1 MMILLTSWAGR
12 PVASAILGL
21 GIPSVAT
28 PRAVR
33 AAASG
38 APYGAA
44 TARVTV
50 ALRVRAPPTA
60 SLPQGDVDSGHCA
73 WPARPSFRPMGAV
86 SREDQAKHARD
97 VGFG

>member
-1 MMILLTSWAGR
+1 M
-12 PVASAILGL
+12 
-21 GIPSVAT
+21 
-28 PRAVR
+28 
-33 AAASG
+33 
-38 APYGAA
+38 
-44 TARVTV
+44 

-97 VGFG
+97 VGFGRPAPYTKGHGGTRLIVIYEPRKRWSIDLLDLWSLKLEVSEKL

>member
-1 MMILLTSWAGR
+1 
-12 PVASAILGL
+12 V
-21 GIPSVAT
+21 V
-28 PRAVR
+28 
-33 AAASG
+33 
-38 APYGAA
+38 

-60 SLPQGDVDSGHCA
+60 SLPRGDVDSGHCA